1 MDWEKNF
8 KKSILDFQPGDEAG
22 IKDIT
27 IEIEGEFAYGF
38 LKSEAGVHRL
48 VRISPF
54 DSNNKRH
61 TSFASVFVYPASDED
76 IEIEIDPNDLRID
89 TYRASGAGSTC

>member
-1 MDWEKNF
+1 MIDGLEKNF
-8 KKSILDFQPGDEAG
+8 KKSILDFQLGDEAG

-54 DSNNKRH
+54 DSNNK
-61 TSFASVFVYPASDED
+61 D
-76 IEIEIDPNDLRID
+76 ILLLHPYLSILHQMRILKLK
-89 TYRASGAGSTC
+89 